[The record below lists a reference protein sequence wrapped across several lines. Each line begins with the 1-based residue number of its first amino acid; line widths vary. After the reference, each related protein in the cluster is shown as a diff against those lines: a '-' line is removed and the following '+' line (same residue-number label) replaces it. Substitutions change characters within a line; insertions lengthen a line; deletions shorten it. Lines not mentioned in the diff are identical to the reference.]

1 MTYNCVII
9 FNSNYY
15 RSHIQSVLNKYYIEL
30 PPVID
35 AHLKELLIPSTGH
48 HEIPSTNGSQVCNV
62 ITYQPNQSSQLS
74 SLESLKVSLTTF
86 LEPLEESLDT
96 LIFVDLKSCQILVKC
111 INYFLEKL
119 CPTYLLVHYC
129 SQTLFIDSNKFD
141 HHYVK
146 RMVQLNTA
154 VREAE
159 IFVLSLIEGN
169 VRMDIIAD
177 IFNSSDVK
185 NIDLS
190 VENESLQQYY
200 KLKIGRE
207 ISVNISNSFIALLEL
222 LDVYKHIFALQKT
235 VMFFGLNKCLND
247 PIMIQLIEIAKEVDE
262 TQKANEV
269 ESPNAHFIS
278 SSDAR
283 DKVSTI
289 KNIFGIEDLID
300 SPCFNLF
307 SLLQHGCPLF
317 GFAQE
322 RGYNLTN
329 GMETFRQEYQLVTAD
344 LLYEDHYEEL
354 LAVLLG
360 AMQLTSCFFDESCSL
375 LDLWASINKISNVSA
390 ATVQLKT
397 VNEEIGLIRIWFN
410 RIAVS

>member
-1 MTYNCVII
+1 MII

-35 AHLKELLIPSTGH
+35 AHLKELVIPSTGH
-48 HEIPSTNGSQVCNV
+48 HEIPSTNGSLVYNV
-62 ITYQPNQSSQLS
+62 ITYRPNQSSQLS

-96 LIFVDLKSCQILVKC
+96 LVFVDLKSCQILVKC
-111 INYFLEKL
+111 IDYFLEKL
-119 CPTYLLVHYC
+119 YPTYLLAHYS
-129 SQTLFIDSNKFD
+129 SQTLFTDSNKFD

-159 IFVLSLIEGN
+159 IIVLSLIEGN

-207 ISVNISNSFIALLEL
+207 TVVNISNNFIALLEL

-235 VMFFGLNKCLND
+235 IMFFDLNKCLND

-262 TQKANEV
+262 TQKVNEV
-269 ESPNAHFIS
+269 ESPNTHFIS
-278 SSDAR
+278 SSGACK
-283 DKVSTI
+283 KVSTI

-300 SPCFNLF
+300 NPCFNLF

-322 RGYNLTN
+322 RGYNLSN
-329 GMETFRQEYQLVTAD
+329 GMDTFRQEYQLVTAD
-344 LLYEDHYEEL
+344 LLYEDHHEEL

-375 LDLWASINKISNVSA
+375 LDLWAKINKISDVSA